1 MKRLIAY
8 NAASPLFL
16 QLHFH
21 FVYHFS
27 IEVFVASAFLWAL
40 LFLDVWF
47 PCIKLSTIFFRF
59 VYALQALVFLITKKK
74 KKNIFSFRLWFKC
87 FLHAKYWWQYTTRF
101 YFSKMSFIVVCRYL
115 SMLELFYMNFESHF
129 WRVPR
134 KMEESIAFYAV
145 AWGIKLKIDSKYWLL
160 KTLCCRIPS
169 RKVYCQH
176 KHSNKNILCN

>member
-74 KKNIFSFRLWFKC
+74 KKIFFRFVYDSSASCMQNTGGNIQLDFTFQKC
-87 FLHAKYWWQYTTRF
+87 LLSLFVDICQCWNCFIWILNHISEGFQEKWKNLLHFTQW
-101 YFSKMSFIVVCRYL
+101 
-115 SMLELFYMNFESHF
+115 LE
-129 WRVPR
+129 
-134 KMEESIAFYAV
+134 A
-145 AWGIKLKIDSKYWLL
+145 
-160 KTLCCRIPS
+160 
-169 RKVYCQH
+169 
-176 KHSNKNILCN
+176 